1 MLLMRMI
8 LEALK
13 RCKEFVAVLRYLSYF
28 VIALLGIPHYTE
40 NVCRRNE
47 TLKCITLLLPFVRTT
62 LNERESDT
70 AAIDIHDSGDG
81 YCVHIRLSDK
91 GEFES
96 SLAANL
102 LCPWTSSADTGRDGQ
117 RLFDALFANGKLRE
131 AWGAMHGSYRIH
143 LRLGTQTPELHALP
157 WELLHDGRTFI
168 AADANTPF
176 SRYLDVP
183 QSRRGLIV
191 ERPIRVLAAISNPT
205 DLADRRLVPLNV
217 DAERQCL
224 ETAFADMPSS
234 LIALEVLD
242 GPVTLE
248 RLTIALSEHHPHI
261 LHLIAHGVF
270 KGKHDQ
276 ADIYLQDRVGKTHVV
291 SDADFAGIFV
301 HLGQDCPHLIFL
313 AVCESAT
320 RSTVDAFAGVAPK
333 LVQAGI
339 PAVVAM
345 QDRVAFTSTHVLAPL
360 FYKELFRHGEVDRA
374 LNAARRV
381 LLADK
386 APDVGVPVLLMRL
399 EDGRLWDNSPTH
411 AFDHSGNV
419 HNTPVDQAQYL
430 SSDSSH
436 AISTPSTE
444 LPREALLDAIHQAGA
459 ELRAYPNEIAGIHIV
474 RPEVNQIVDWVL
486 NAESKE
492 RLGMLIDKPGG
503 GKTVVMQEVLMR
515 LEELEVFV
523 LPIKGDTLSGVK
535 DPTDLARRLGLPA
548 SVEQCAKDLGDKSLF
563 VVLMDQ
569 LDALSLSLSADQAT
583 LDVLLSMLSRLQNFP
598 NVRILASCR
607 LFDLN
612 NDPRLSN
619 IKTEKLFKLQPLNEI
634 EVDRVLKRI
643 GIDGV
648 RLLPNHRDL
657 LTVPQHLKTYVQAV
671 ANQESQTLESFH
683 TLQGLYGAL
692 WQRYITKP
700 LPNTSDS
707 LQPHT
712 AIYRLV
718 DEMHARR
725 RLTVPAVVLDEYGK
739 AAEYLQHT
747 GFIHF
752 ERENWSF
759 THQTLFDYCYARRFV
774 AGGTSLS
781 QEILGGLQGLFER
794 SQMLQILAYLR
805 GTDETTYYRELK
817 SLLFAEDLRIHLLF
831 LVIDWLGALMD
842 PTDEEFGIAKRLL
855 GDINRRARFFWAV
868 GGNVKWFDLLNGD
881 VLPKLMENEDEQFL
895 NVVIGF
901 LGTMIQTRSDA
912 VLARL
917 RSYLGRDE
925 SWDARIADCLSRI
938 QTWQS
943 EDALNMLVD
952 LFHRGRMT
960 MHEQSCLHSLAK
972 SNPAAGCRA
981 LLAYLDYRLAELVSE
996 GQTKQQTADSSVQA
1010 YLDGMLDHFSWNQKL
1025 LGEYAID
1032 LVMDAASQNYPE
1044 AIVEYLLPW
1053 FVRAVEILT
1062 QPYEVRGS
1070 YPSDAIFVRGWYG
1083 EHLEKGARFAR
1094 HIAEALA
1101 KFAQAK
1107 PSEFRVV
1114 ASELAHIERLAIQ
1127 RVLAWAYLSDPQMY
1141 ADDIFDYLI
1150 GDPRRLNIGETL
1162 ESPRYDSCRLYG
1174 AAFRYIDANRRSVL
1188 EKMILDLR
1196 PEREPPQ
1203 SHGITQ
1209 LRFLKSVSRDL
1220 LSDTAQDRLGVLQR
1234 KFPDF
1239 RLTVPGGMATLA
1251 GIGSPIEESSLLKM
1265 SDGDWLK
1272 AMREY
1277 DESTDWGMPR
1287 EEALKGG
1294 IVELSRSF
1302 SKHVRDDPDR
1312 FYALTLRFDE
1322 TIPLHYVEAAISGL
1336 ADSDIYAEC
1345 IFDVV
1350 RQFFLRITGRFRD
1363 GVCQALIKCSK
1374 RVAVPNDLLD
1384 LMGDWAINDP
1394 DPGDG
1399 VWPEIQDGDERPN
1412 SQRFVN
1418 DPYTSAIN
1426 SVRGVAIEA
1435 VCACALSYTPTQTE
1449 RAFLILEQAAEDK
1462 STAVRAGV
1470 IGSLGP
1476 LLQENA
1482 VRCLVIFET
1491 ALDGHPRLIQS
1502 DEISRFLYWVYR
1514 DHFLRIR
1521 PFLENMLR
1529 NPDSMTR
1536 QAGARLVCLAGFHYP
1551 ETQDLVDQVMHGDI
1565 ALRRGAAQVYARNL
1579 SQKEVQNTC
1588 ATGLC
1593 VLMNDSDDRVRSYV
1607 GECFTYLDPEDID
1620 DLLPFIEPFINSPA
1634 LLDGIE
1640 HFLKYLTSVVTS
1652 IPSLALLTMNRILD
1666 LVGNEITDMRTSVAI
1681 IEPYLVRLSL
1691 AIYKYMEDPEIK
1703 SQALAAFERLLV
1715 LGSRTANQALQD
1727 EDRK

>member
-1 MLLMRMI
+1 M
-8 LEALK
+8 
-13 RCKEFVAVLRYLSYF
+13 
-28 VIALLGIPHYTE
+28 
-40 NVCRRNE
+40 
-47 TLKCITLLLPFVRTT
+47 
-62 LNERESDT
+62 NEREFDT
-70 AAIDIHDSGDG
+70 AEIDIHNSGDG

-91 GEFES
+91 GEFEG
-96 SLAANL
+96 SLASDL
-102 LCPWTSSADTGRDGQ
+102 LCPWTSSADTVRDGQ
-117 RLFDALFANGKLRE
+117 RLFDALFANGELRE
-131 AWGAMHGSYRIH
+131 AWGAMYGSYRIH

-176 SRYLDVP
+176 SRSLDVP
-183 QSRRGLIV
+183 QSRRELII

-205 DLADRRLVPLNV
+205 DLADRRFAPLDV
-217 DAERQCL
+217 AAERQYL
-224 ETAFADMPSS
+224 EAAFADMPSS
-234 LIALEVLD
+234 LLTLEVWD
-242 GPVTLE
+242 DSVTLD
-248 RLTIALSEHHPHI
+248 RLAIALSEHHPHI

-270 KGKHDQ
+270 KGRHDQ

-291 SDADFAGIFV
+291 SDADFAGIFA

-313 AVCESAT
+313 AACESAT

-333 LVQAGI
+333 LAQAGI

-345 QDRVAFTSTHVLAPL
+345 QDQVAFTSTHVLAPL

-374 LNAARRV
+374 LNTARRV
-381 LLADK
+381 LLAAK

-399 EDGRLWDNSPTH
+399 EDGRLWDNPPTLT
-411 AFDHSGNV
+411 FDHPGNV

-436 AISTPSTE
+436 AISIPSTE
-444 LPREALLDAIHQAGA
+444 LPREALLETIYQAGS

-474 RPEVNQIVDWVL
+474 RPEVGQIVDWIL
-486 NAESKE
+486 TADLKE
-492 RLGMLIDKPGG
+492 RLGILVDKPGG
-503 GKTVVMQEVLMR
+503 GKTVVMREVLVR
-515 LEELEVFV
+515 LEAQGVPV
-523 LPIKGDTLSGVK
+523 LSIQGDRLSGISK
-535 DPTDLARRLGLPA
+535 QADLADRLGLPA
-548 SVEQCAKDLGDKSLF
+548 PIEQCVKYLADAGLF

-569 LDALSLSLSADQAT
+569 LDALSLSLSEDQVT
-583 LDVLLSMLSRLQNFP
+583 LDVLLSTLSRLRNFP

-612 NDPRLSN
+612 NDPHLSD
-619 IKTEKLFKLQPLNEI
+619 IKTEKRFKLQPLSDL
-634 EVDRVLKRI
+634 EVDKVLKMI
-643 GIDGV
+643 GIDGA
-648 RLLPNHRDL
+648 RLLPNHRVL

-671 ANQESQTLESFH
+671 ANQESPALESFR
-683 TLQGLYGAL
+683 TLQDLYGAL
-692 WQRYITKP
+692 WQRYIAKP

-707 LQPHT
+707 LQPHA

-718 DEMHARR
+718 DEMHARQ

-739 AAEYLQHT
+739 AAEYLQRT
-747 GFIHF
+747 GFIHLQ
-752 ERENWSF
+752 RENWSF

-774 AGGTSLS
+774 AGGMPLS

-805 GTDETTYYRELK
+805 GSDETTYYRELK
-817 SLLFAEDLRIHLLF
+817 SLLFAENLRIHLRF
-831 LVIDWLGALMD
+831 LVIDWFGALAD
-842 PTDEEFGIAKRLL
+842 PTNEEFGIAKRLL
-855 GDINRRARFFWAV
+855 RDIDRCARFLQAV
-868 GGNVKWFDLLNGD
+868 GGNVKWFGLLNRD
-881 VLPKLMENEDEQFL
+881 VLPELMENEDEQFL

-901 LGTMIQTRSDA
+901 LGTMIQTCTDA

-925 SWDARIADCLSRI
+925 SWDARIAYCLSRMQI
-938 QTWQS
+938 WQS
-943 EDALNMLVD
+943 KDALNLLID
-952 LFHRGRMT
+952 LFRRGRMT
-960 MHEQSCLHSLAK
+960 IYGKSCLYNLAE
-972 SNPAAGCRA
+972 SNPVAGCRA
-981 LLAYLDYRLAELVSE
+981 LRAYLDYRLAELVSE
-996 GQTKQQTADSSVQA
+996 EQPKQQTADNSVQA
-1010 YLDGMLDHFSWNQKL
+1010 YFDGLLDRFSWDQKL

-1032 LVMDAASQNYPE
+1032 LVMDAASHDHPE

-1062 QPYEVRGS
+1062 QPYEVEGS

-1094 HIAEALA
+1094 HIAESLA
-1101 KFAQAK
+1101 KFARAK
-1107 PSEFRVV
+1107 PSEFRLRI
-1114 ASELAHIERLAIQ
+1114 SELVRIERLAIQ

-1141 ADDIFDYLI
+1141 ADDIFDYLT
-1150 GDPRRLNIGETL
+1150 GDIRRLNIGET
-1162 ESPRYDSCRLYG
+1162 ENPRYDSCRLYG

-1188 EKMILDLR
+1188 EKMILDLW

-1203 SHGITQ
+1203 SRGVTQ
-1209 LRFLKSVSRDL
+1209 LRFLKSVPRDL
-1220 LSDTAQDRLGVLQR
+1220 LSDTAQDRLGVLER

-1251 GIGSPIEESSLLKM
+1251 GVGSPIKESSLLKM
-1265 SDGDWLK
+1265 SDEDWLK

-1287 EEALKGG
+1287 EEARKGG
-1294 IVELSRSF
+1294 VVELSRSF

-1312 FYALTLRFDE
+1312 FYALTLRFDD

-1336 ADSDIYAEC
+1336 VDSDISAEC
-1345 IFDVV
+1345 IFDVI
-1350 RQFFLRITGRFRD
+1350 RQFSSRITGRFRT
-1363 GVCQALIKCSK
+1363 GVCQALMKCSK
-1374 RVAVPNDLLD
+1374 RALVPNDLLD
-1384 LMGDWAINDP
+1384 LMCDWAINDP
-1394 DPGDG
+1394 DPDDG
-1399 VWPEIQDGDERPN
+1399 VWPDIQESDEQTN
-1412 SQRFVN
+1412 SQRSVN
-1418 DPYTSAIN
+1418 DPYTHAIN
-1426 SVRGVAIEA
+1426 SVRGVAMET
-1435 VCACALSYTPTQTE
+1435 VCACALSYAPAQTE

-1482 VRCLVIFET
+1482 VRCLAIFEI
-1491 ALDGHPRLIQS
+1491 ALDGHPRLMQS
-1502 DEISRFLYWVYR
+1502 DEIFRFLYWVYR

-1529 NPDSMTR
+1529 NPDFMTR
-1536 QAGARLVCLAGFHYP
+1536 QAGARLVCLAGFQYP

-1579 SQKEVQNTC
+1579 GQKEVQDTC

-1593 VLMNDSDDRVRSYV
+1593 VLMNDSDAQVRSYV
-1607 GECFTYLDPEDID
+1607 GECFAYLDSEDID

-1652 IPSLALLTMNRILD
+1652 IPSLTLLTMNRILD
-1666 LVGNEITDMRTSVAI
+1666 LVGNEITDMRTSATI

-1691 AIYKYMEDPEIK
+1691 AIYKYVEDPEIK
-1703 SQALAAFERLLV
+1703 SQALAAFERLLIF
-1715 LGSRTANQALQD
+1715 GSRTANQALQD